1 MKIQRK
7 WLLVATASIGV
18 FMILYTLARQFLGL
32 DLGDGTDKLF
42 FDGVFIAAIG
52 LLMLNRK
59 IAADEKKEAESRAR
73 KDAEAESAGAIDQAD
88 GAVSGSGASGS
99 GASGRIQD
107 ETDAEGR

>member
-7 WLLVATASIGV
+7 WLLIATASIGV

-32 DLGDGTDKLF
+32 DFGAAFEKLF

-59 IAADEKKEAESRAR
+59 LGADEKKAALEAKE
-73 KDAEAESAGAIDQAD
+73 KEEEAEAEETEAD
-88 GAVSGSGASGS
+88 SGSVH
-99 GASGRIQD
+99 D
-107 ETDAEGR
+107 ETDTEGR

>member
-18 FMILYTLARQFLGL
+18 FMILYTIGKQFFGI
-32 DLGDGTDKLF
+32 DFGEAFEKFF

-52 LLMLNRK
+52 LMMLNRK
-59 IAADEKKEAESRAR
+59 LAADEKKA
-73 KDAEAESAGAIDQAD
+73 AEALKEETTEAAQEEK
-88 GAVSGSGASGS
+88 SGSGASRS
-99 GASGRIQD
+99 VHD